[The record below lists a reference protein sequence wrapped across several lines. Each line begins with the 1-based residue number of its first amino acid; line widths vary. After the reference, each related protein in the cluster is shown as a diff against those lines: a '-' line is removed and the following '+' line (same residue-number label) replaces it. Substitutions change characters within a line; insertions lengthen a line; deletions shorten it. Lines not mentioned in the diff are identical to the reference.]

1 MKAWLMNGLRIG
13 LSFGLLAYLIH
24 KADWRSIL
32 AAISRVEGVLFGA
45 ALLMFL
51 AALFLF
57 AVRWRLLLRETNA
70 AIPYPRLVGYYFIG
84 YFFNNFLPTM
94 IGGDVSRIYFAARDT
109 GEKYVVIATV
119 LMERILGILATLTLA
134 SLSMIWAYPYF
145 NNPWLI
151 VVTVSLLGL
160 VALVLLNLLN
170 STLHRFS
177 LKMLQK
183 VTILG
188 IGVKVADLLGKLH
201 AFRHA
206 RRAVLLAYGTSLLC
220 QLLLILMNF
229 NLAKALG
236 LDTVTFGY
244 LTFLVPVTF
253 VLGLVPSINGIG
265 IRDAGY
271 EGLLGAIGVSSAE
284 ALSLSFLNTL
294 VPMAMSLVG
303 GVLLMVYR
311 RRREG
316 AGIEE
321 FRQTIK

>member
-32 AAISRVEGVLFGA
+32 AVIGRVEGLLFGA
-45 ALLMFL
+45 ALLLFL

-70 AIPYPRLVGYYFIG
+70 DIPYPRLVGYYFIG

-109 GEKYVVIATV
+109 GEKYVVIASV

-151 VVTVSLLGL
+151 VVTVSLLVF

-177 LKMLQK
+177 LKMLEK

-188 IGVKVADLLGKLH
+188 IGVKVSDLLGKLH
-201 AFRHA
+201 AFRNA
-206 RRAVLLAYGTSLLC
+206 RRAVLFAYGASLLC
-220 QLLLILMNF
+220 QLLLILMNL
-229 NLAKALG
+229 NLARALG
-236 LDTVTFGY
+236 LDAITFGY

-253 VLGLVPSINGIG
+253 VMGLVPSINGIG

-284 ALSLSFLNTL
+284 ALSL
-294 VPMAMSLVG
+294 
-303 GVLLMVYR
+303 
-311 RRREG
+311 
-316 AGIEE
+316 
-321 FRQTIK
+321 